1 MQTRIACNHYQTRT
15 KHPLLTSAYH
25 LSVIIMLMMMMM
37 GMMLTVLFV
46 VMMMPIVIFYNTAYL
61 SSGMQ
66 IELN

>member
-1 MQTRIACNHYQTRT
+1 
-15 KHPLLTSAYH
+15 
-25 LSVIIMLMMMMM
+25 MM